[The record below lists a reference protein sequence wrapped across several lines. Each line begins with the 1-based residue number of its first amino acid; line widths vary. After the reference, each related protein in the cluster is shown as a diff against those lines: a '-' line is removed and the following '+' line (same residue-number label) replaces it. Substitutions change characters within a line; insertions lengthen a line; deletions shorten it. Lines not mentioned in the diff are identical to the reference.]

1 MSRVRTFFIGRGAAS
16 ADPETRNVA
25 GEAGYLC
32 GLP

>member
-1 MSRVRTFFIGRGAAS
+1 MSRARAFFIGCGALDI
-16 ADPETRNVA
+16 DPETRNVA